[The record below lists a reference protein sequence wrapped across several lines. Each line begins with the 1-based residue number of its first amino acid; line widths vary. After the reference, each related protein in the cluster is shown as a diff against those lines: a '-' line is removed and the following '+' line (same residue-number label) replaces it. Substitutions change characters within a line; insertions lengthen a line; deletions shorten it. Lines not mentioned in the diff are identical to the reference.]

1 MHRVLT
7 VEFAILHLFQTTGGI
22 AFFFGR
28 RIVAPFALGAFQNN
42 QFAHFLELSLG
53 VDVNPEPFRWSGPGT
68 LPSESSA
75 ALQRQNSHCSGL
87 LIISQ

>member
-53 VDVNPEPFRWSGPGT
+53 VDVNPEPFRRAARGLYRLRA
-68 LPSESSA
+68 LPP
-75 ALQRQNSHCSGL
+75 CSGRI
-87 LIISQ
+87 LIVPDY

>member
-1 MHRVLT
+1 MQRVLT

-42 QFAHFLELSLG
+42 QFAHFLMLSLV
-53 VDVNPEPFRWSGPGT
+53 VDVNPEPSKRRSGNYSGFSVPAAPSAQQGT
-68 LPSESSA
+68 HSPV
-75 ALQRQNSHCSGL
+75 
-87 LIISQ
+87 LITR